1 MIVYMST
8 KSKKT
13 MKQKMKEKSAWE
25 EYKAKYGLSEKK
37 DQSSVRYTP
46 TLVVTSPYRREV
58 KSIPSLGDGI
68 GNAVKKDR
76 NEYTG
81 DKMIGVACMHK
92 SNLVPIF
99 NDEAAVEVANMRR
112 G

>member
-1 MIVYMST
+1 
-8 KSKKT
+8 
-13 MKQKMKEKSAWE
+13 
-25 EYKAKYGLSEKK
+25 
-37 DQSSVRYTP
+37 
-46 TLVVTSPYRREV
+46 VTAPFRREV

-76 NEYTG
+76 NQYTG
-81 DKMIGVACMHK
+81 DKMLGVACMHK

>member
-13 MKQKMKEKSAWE
+13 KKQKMKEKSAWE
-25 EYKAKYGLSEKK
+25 EYKMKYGLKDK
-37 DQSSVRYTP
+37 VDQSSVKFTFNP
-46 TLVVTSPYRREV
+46 VVVSPYRREV

-68 GNAVKKDR
+68 GNAVKKERDQ
-76 NEYTG
+76 YTG
-81 DKMIGVACMHK
+81 NKMLGVACMHK
-92 SNLVPIF
+92 SNLVPVF
-99 NDEAAVEVANMRR
+99 SEDEAVEVSTMRR